1 MNLEIIE
8 EKCLNYLRQAPNPL
22 VPVDTLLEFCRRE
35 PECGKLEQQ
44 ELLDFLRP
52 HPDVKVIDGPED
64 GEVIDQDTFG
74 AAGINMGPRV
84 ILHSRV
90 PTKDQMADI
99 IAAQMKNMTE
109 MLVEALDM
117 ARKAKDE
124 AHIQELE
131 AALQK
136 SEALRQ
142 KMNKLL

>member
-1 MNLEIIE
+1 MNLEAIE

-35 PECGKLEQQ
+35 PECGKLDRQ

-52 HPDVKVIDGPED
+52 HADVKVIDGPQD
-64 GEVIDQDTFG
+64 GEVIDQETFG
-74 AAGINMGPRV
+74 AAGIVMGPRV
-84 ILHSRV
+84 ILNSRV

>member
-22 VPVDTLLEFCRRE
+22 VPAETLLEFCRRE
-35 PECGKLEQQ
+35 PECAKLELN
-44 ELLDFLRP
+44 ELLEFLRP
-52 HPDVKVIDGPED
+52 HAEVKVVDGPQD
-64 GEVIDQDTFG
+64 GEEIDQETFG
-74 AAGINMGPRV
+74 AAGIVMGPRA
-84 ILHSRV
+84 ILNSRV

-131 AALQK
+131 AALKK